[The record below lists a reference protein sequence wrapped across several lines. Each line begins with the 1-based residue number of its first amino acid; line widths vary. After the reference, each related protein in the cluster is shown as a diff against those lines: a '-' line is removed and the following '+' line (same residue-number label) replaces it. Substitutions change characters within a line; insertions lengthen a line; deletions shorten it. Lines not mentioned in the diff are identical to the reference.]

1 VSHRLLLVLAALLA
15 FPLVGLATIVG
26 HQEYLRASA
35 PVITVALRG
44 VDPRDLL
51 RGHYLVGDLAWN
63 WAPDG
68 ATAKQPAHGR
78 ICLTQTTGS
87 DRLSARFMP
96 IVETPP
102 QGSCTA
108 VLAGWYTPGVGGF
121 GAGFTPNG
129 VGGDYQRQLRFY
141 VPQAQAQRL
150 ETLMRERPGALA
162 VDLAVLPDETA
173 VIKGLRVDGVPFNR

>member
-1 VSHRLLLVLAALLA
+1 MSRRLLLLLA
-15 FPLVGLATIVG
+15 VLLVLPIAGFAAIVG

-51 RGHYLVGDLAWN
+51 RGHYLVGDLAWD

-68 ATAKQPAHGR
+68 ATAKEPAHGR
-78 ICLTQTTGS
+78 ICLARATGS
-87 DRLSARFMP
+87 DHLQARFVA
-96 IVETPP
+96 IAQTPP
-102 QGSCTA
+102 EGCVA
-108 VLAGWYTPGVGGF
+108 VLVGWYTPGIGRL
-121 GAGFTPNG
+121 GASFTPDG
-129 VGGDYQRQLRFY
+129 VGGDYHRQLRFY
-141 VPQAQAQRL
+141 VPQTQAQRL
-150 ETLMRERPGALA
+150 ESLMRERPGVLA